1 MIAAAART
9 LAFALASTATLAF
22 AQVAEPAKGTTTGT
36 KAASAAVAPAPAGTP
51 ASNAKGAPASAGGP
65 APDAKGAPASVGA
78 PSPDAKG
85 APAPADVP
93 ALDATDAT
101 AASAAFGPADPTD
114 DDATLTVLNR
124 PVVVF
129 RAPFLGVAPKDR
141 VDAARERLRT
151 LFSRGGE
158 GKVSL
163 VIGEIGVAVLVD
175 SQLAFVVSEAD
186 ARPVPGATMRSI
198 AEDAAKVLA
207 QIERETRE
215 ARDSKFL
222 TGAGIHAA
230 IATAVWL
237 ALLWLARVL
246 WRVSARW
253 MMGFAGRLSPRV
265 RVGGGELFSRD
276 RAVEAVRHAMAAL
289 AVATIF
295 VLTWEWLGYVLGLF
309 PYTRPWAEGLT
320 GFLVR
325 TSVGLL
331 ESIAHAAPSLFVAVL
346 IFVIAWAVNRVQ
358 KRFFDRVEAGRITI
372 GSIDRDTAPATR
384 RLATIAIWMF
394 AAVMA
399 YPYIPGS
406 DTDAFKGLSVLLG
419 LMVSVGASG
428 IVGQAAA
435 GLILMYTRTFR
446 TGEYVRVGDREGT
459 LTRMGLFTSTMRT
472 GLGEELTLPN
482 SQILASVTT
491 NYTRVVEGP
500 GFIAAAKVS
509 IGYDAPWRQ
518 VHAML
523 IEAAKRVEGV
533 LDTPPPTVFQTSLD
547 DFYVQYRLVCHAS
560 PREPFARALLV
571 SALNAA
577 IQDVFNENGVQI
589 MSPHYLGDPAEAKVV
604 PRSRW
609 FAPPAKGG

>member
-1 MIAAAART
+1 MIAAATRT
-9 LAFALASTATLAF
+9 LALALAWTGTLAV
-22 AQVAEPAKGTTTGT
+22 AQVADPST
-36 KAASAAVAPAPAGTP
+36 
-51 ASNAKGAPASAGGP
+51 APASGNKATSAAAASVPAGAP
-65 APDAKGAPASVGA
+65 APDAKGAPAA
-78 PSPDAKG
+78 F
-85 APAPADVP
+85 
-93 ALDATDAT
+93 T
-101 AASAAFGPADPTD
+101 AFGPADPTD

-124 PVVVF
+124 PVVVL
-129 RAPFLGVAPKDR
+129 RAPFLGVPPKDR
-141 VDAARERLRT
+141 VSAARDRLRT
-151 LFSRGGE
+151 LFARGGE
-158 GKVSL
+158 GKLSM
-163 VIGEIGVAVLVD
+163 IEGEMGVAVLVD
-175 SQLAFVVSEAD
+175 SQLAFVVAHAD
-186 ARPVPGATMRSI
+186 AQPVPGATARSI
-198 AEDAAKVLA
+198 AEDAIKVLER
-207 QIERETRE
+207 IEAETRE
-215 ARDSKFL
+215 ARDAKFL
-222 TGAGIHAA
+222 TGAGVHAA

-237 ALLWLARVL
+237 ALLWLARAL

-253 MMGFAGRLSPRV
+253 MMGIAGRLSPRV
-265 RVGGGELFSRD
+265 QVGGGELFSRD
-276 RAVEAVRHAMAAL
+276 RTVEFVRRAMATL
-289 AVATIF
+289 AIATMV
-295 VLTWEWLGYVLGLF
+295 VLSWEWLGYVLGLF

-325 TSVGLL
+325 TSLGLL
-331 ESIAHAAPSLFVAVL
+331 ESIARATPSLFVAVV

-358 KRFFDRVEAGRITI
+358 KRFFDRVEAGLITI

-446 TGEYVRVGDREGT
+446 TGEYVLIGDRQGT
-459 LTRMGLFTSTMRT
+459 LTRMGLFTSTVST
-472 GLGEELTLPN
+472 GLGEELTIPN

-491 NYTRVVEGP
+491 NYSRIVEGP
-500 GFIAAAKVS
+500 GFMVGAKVS

-523 IEAAKRVEGV
+523 TEAAKRTEGV
-533 LDTPPPTVFQTSLD
+533 LDWPAPQVFQTSLD
-547 DFYVQYRLVCHAS
+547 DFYVQYRLVCQAS
-560 PREPFARALLV
+560 PLDARMRAEVV
-571 SALNAA
+571 SALNAS

-609 FAPPAKGG
+609 FAPPAKGR

>member
-1 MIAAAART
+1 MIAAATRT
-9 LAFALASTATLAF
+9 FALALAFAWTGTLAV
-22 AQVAEPAKGTTTGT
+22 AQVADPST
-36 KAASAAVAPAPAGTP
+36 
-51 ASNAKGAPASAGGP
+51 APASGNKATPAAAASVPAGAP
-65 APDAKGAPASVGA
+65 APDAKGAPAA
-78 PSPDAKG
+78 F
-85 APAPADVP
+85 
-93 ALDATDAT
+93 T
-101 AASAAFGPADPTD
+101 AFGPADPTD

-124 PVVVF
+124 PVVVL
-129 RAPFLGVAPKDR
+129 RAPFLGVPPKDR
-141 VDAARERLRT
+141 VSAARDRLRT
-151 LFSRGGE
+151 LFARGGE
-158 GKVSL
+158 GKLSM
-163 VIGEIGVAVLVD
+163 IEGAMGVAVLVD
-175 SQLAFVVSEAD
+175 SQLAFVVAHAD
-186 ARPVPGATMRSI
+186 AQPVPGATARSI
-198 AEDAAKVLA
+198 AEDAIKVLER
-207 QIERETRE
+207 IEAETRE
-215 ARDSKFL
+215 ARDAKFL
-222 TGAGIHAA
+222 TGAGVHAA
-230 IATAVWL
+230 IATAVWM
-237 ALLWLARVL
+237 ALLWLARAL

-253 MMGFAGRLSPRV
+253 MMGIAGRLSPRV
-265 RVGGGELFSRD
+265 KVGGGELLSRD
-276 RAVEAVRHAMAAL
+276 RTVEFVRRAMATL
-289 AVATIF
+289 AIATMV
-295 VLTWEWLGYVLGLF
+295 VLSWEWLGYVLGLF

-325 TSVGLL
+325 TSLGLL
-331 ESIAHAAPSLFVAVL
+331 ESIARATPSLFVAVV

-358 KRFFDRVEAGRITI
+358 KRFFDRVEAGLITI

-446 TGEYVRVGDREGT
+446 TGEYVLIGDRQGT
-459 LTRMGLFTSTMRT
+459 LTRMGLFTSTVST
-472 GLGEELTLPN
+472 GLGEELTIPN

-491 NYTRVVEGP
+491 NYSRIVEGP
-500 GFIAAAKVS
+500 GFMVGAKVS

-523 IEAAKRVEGV
+523 TEAAKRTEGV
-533 LDTPPPTVFQTSLD
+533 LDWPAPQVFQTSLD
-547 DFYVQYRLVCHAS
+547 DFYVQYRLVCQAS
-560 PREPFARALLV
+560 PLDARVRAGVV
-571 SALNAA
+571 SALNAS

>member
-1 MIAAAART
+1 MIAAATRT
-9 LAFALASTATLAF
+9 LALALAWTGTLAV
-22 AQVAEPAKGTTTGT
+22 AQVADPST
-36 KAASAAVAPAPAGTP
+36 
-51 ASNAKGAPASAGGP
+51 APASGNKATPAAAASVPAGAP
-65 APDAKGAPASVGA
+65 APDAKGA
-78 PSPDAKG
+78 
-85 APAPADVP
+85 
-93 ALDATDAT
+93 L
-101 AASAAFGPADPTD
+101 AASTAFGPADPTD

-124 PVVVF
+124 PVVVL
-129 RAPFLGVAPKDR
+129 RAPFLGVPPKDR
-141 VDAARERLRT
+141 VSAARDRLRT
-151 LFSRGGE
+151 LFARGGE
-158 GKVSL
+158 GKLSM
-163 VIGEIGVAVLVD
+163 IEGEMGVAVLVD
-175 SQLAFVVSEAD
+175 SQLAFVVAHAD
-186 ARPVPGATMRSI
+186 AQPVPGATARSI
-198 AEDAAKVLA
+198 AEDAIKVLER
-207 QIERETRE
+207 IEAETRETRD
-215 ARDSKFL
+215 AKFL
-222 TGAGIHAA
+222 TGAGVHAA
-230 IATAVWL
+230 IATAVWM
-237 ALLWLARVL
+237 ALLWLARAL
-246 WRVSARW
+246 WRVSALW

-265 RVGGGELFSRD
+265 KVGGGELFSRD
-276 RAVEAVRHAMAAL
+276 RAVEFVRRAMATLAL
-289 AVATIF
+289 ATMV
-295 VLTWEWLGYVLGLF
+295 VLSWEWLGYVLGLF

-325 TSVGLL
+325 TSLGLL
-331 ESIAHAAPSLFVAVL
+331 ESIARATPSLFVAVV

-358 KRFFDRVEAGRITI
+358 KRFFDRVEAGLITI

-446 TGEYVRVGDREGT
+446 TGEYVLIGDRQGT
-459 LTRMGLFTSTMRT
+459 LTRMGLFTSTVST
-472 GLGEELTLPN
+472 GLGEELTIPN

-491 NYTRVVEGP
+491 NYSRIVEGP
-500 GFIAAAKVS
+500 GFMVGAKVS

-523 IEAAKRVEGV
+523 TEAAKRTEGV
-533 LDTPPPTVFQTSLD
+533 LDWPAPQVFQTSLD
-547 DFYVQYRLVCHAS
+547 DFYVQYRLVCQAS
-560 PREPFARALLV
+560 PLDARMRAEVV
-571 SALNAA
+571 SALNAS

>member
-1 MIAAAART
+1 VGAP
-9 LAFALASTATLAF
+9 SSD
-22 AQVAEPAKGTTTGT
+22 AKG
-36 KAASAAVAPAPAGTP
+36 APAPAGTP
-51 ASNAKGAPASAGGP
+51 A
-65 APDAKGAPASVGA
+65 PDT
-78 PSPDAKG
+78 KG
-85 APAPADVP
+85 APAPAAGTP
-93 ALDATDAT
+93 AADAIDAT

-237 ALLWLARVL
+237 ALLWLARLL
-246 WRVSARW
+246 WRTSARW
-253 MMGFAGRLSPRV
+253 MMRHAERQAGRV
-265 RVGGGELFSRD
+265 KVGGGELIP
-276 RAVEAVRHAMAAL
+276 RARAIAIVRAAMTLLGL
-289 AVATIF
+289 ATMLL
-295 VLTWEWLGYVLGLF
+295 LTWEWLGYVLGLF

-331 ESIAHAAPSLFVAVL
+331 EAIAHAAPSLFVAVL

-358 KRFFDRVEAGRITI
+358 KRLFDRVEAGGIAF

-384 RLATIAIWMF
+384 RLATAAIWLF

-446 TGEYVRVGDREGT
+446 TGEYVRIGDRDGT
-459 LTRMGLFTSTMRT
+459 LTRMGLFTSTLRT

-491 NYTRVVEGP
+491 NFTRVIEGP
-500 GFIAAAKVS
+500 GFMVAAKVS

-523 IEAAKRVEGV
+523 IEAAKRTNGILEA
-533 LDTPPPTVFQTSLD
+533 PPPRVFQTSLD
-547 DFYVQYRLVCHAS
+547 DFYVQYRLVCQAS
-560 PREPFARALLV
+560 PREPLERAMLV

-609 FAPPAKGG
+609 FAPPAKKE

>member
-1 MIAAAART
+1 M
-9 LAFALASTATLAF
+9 
-22 AQVAEPAKGTTTGT
+22 
-36 KAASAAVAPAPAGTP
+36 
-51 ASNAKGAPASAGGP
+51 
-65 APDAKGAPASVGA
+65 
-78 PSPDAKG
+78 
-85 APAPADVP
+85 
-93 ALDATDAT
+93 
-101 AASAAFGPADPTD
+101 
-114 DDATLTVLNR
+114 
-124 PVVVF
+124 
-129 RAPFLGVAPKDR
+129 
-141 VDAARERLRT
+141 
-151 LFSRGGE
+151 
-158 GKVSL
+158 
-163 VIGEIGVAVLVD
+163 
-175 SQLAFVVSEAD
+175 
-186 ARPVPGATMRSI
+186 
-198 AEDAAKVLA
+198 
-207 QIERETRE
+207 
-215 ARDSKFL
+215 
-222 TGAGIHAA
+222 
-230 IATAVWL
+230 WL

-253 MMGFAGRLSPRV
+253 MMGIAGRLSPRV
-265 RVGGGELFSRD
+265 KVGGGELFARD
-276 RAVEAVRHAMAAL
+276 RTVELVRRAMAAL
-289 AVATIF
+289 AIATMF
-295 VLTWEWLGYVLGLF
+295 VLTWEWLGYVLALF

-331 ESIAHAAPSLFVAVL
+331 EAIAHAAPSLFVAAL

-472 GLGEELTLPN
+472 GRGEELTLPN

-491 NYTRVVEGP
+491 NYTRVVDGP

-547 DFYVQYRLVCHAS
+547 DFYVQYRLVCQRRPRSARARAARVGAERVDPGRVQRERRADHVAALPRRSGRGQGRAAQSMVRAAGEGRLNRDFVGRAS
-560 PREPFARALLV
+560 ARRLLWMSPVGLKADPRRARHILWVGLQPDALCLDAANPVGLKADPQQREPCRPEGRPTEV
-571 SALNAA
+571 RPTEGRSTGEVRRTQIIVNAA
-577 IQDVFNENGVQI
+577 HIG
-589 MSPHYLGDPAEAKVV
+589 HWLT
-604 PRSRW
+604 R
-609 FAPPAKGG
+609 